1 MAKFRLAT
9 LLKIRE
15 RERDHAAKNVQ
26 DARMAIEKL
35 STQKQELLAEN
46 ESMNAIRKSASVG
59 AMNLQSILD
68 TQRFQMVLGAQV
80 QQIENHLGT
89 LNQEL
94 QRREAQLLKCQQAV
108 KSLEKLRDQ
117 RAEAA
122 ETLILQKQQERTDEW
137 ASVRFAMDI
146 QSQSDDS

>member
-15 RERDHAAKNVQ
+15 RERDQAAKSVQ

-35 STQKQELLAEN
+35 SYQKQELLAEN

-59 AMNLQSILD
+59 AVNLQSILD

-80 QQIENHLGT
+80 QQIDNHLGT

-94 QRREAQLLKCQQAV
+94 QRRESQLLKCQQAV

-117 RAEAA
+117 REESA
-122 ETLILQKQQERTDEW
+122 ETLALQRQQERTDEW

>member
-89 LNQEL
+89 LSQEL

-117 RAEAA
+117 RAEVA

>member
-15 RERDHAAKNVQ
+15 RERDQAAKSVQ

-35 STQKQELLAEN
+35 SHQKQELLSEN
-46 ESMNAIRKSASVG
+46 ESMNAIRKSASMG
-59 AMNLQSILD
+59 AVNLQSILD

-80 QQIENHLGT
+80 QQIDNHLGT

-94 QRREAQLLKCQQAV
+94 QRRESQLLKCQQAV

-117 RAEAA
+117 REEAA
-122 ETLILQKQQERTDEW
+122 ETLALQKQQERTDEW

-146 QSQSDDS
+146 QSHSDDS

>member
-9 LLKIRE
+9 LLKLRE
-15 RERDHAAKNVQ
+15 RERDQAAKAVQ
-26 DARMAIEKL
+26 DARMAIDKL
-35 STQKQELLAEN
+35 TTQKQELLAEN
-46 ESMNAIRKSASVG
+46 ETMNSIRKSASQG

-80 QQIENHLGT
+80 QQIDNHLGT
-89 LNQEL
+89 LHQEL
-94 QRREAQLLKCQQAV
+94 QRREALLLKCQQGV

-117 RAEAA
+117 REESEEVLA
-122 ETLILQKQQERTDEW
+122 LQKQQERTDEW

>member
-15 RERDHAAKNVQ
+15 RERDQAAKSVQ
-26 DARMAIEKL
+26 EARMAIETL
-35 STQKQELLAEN
+35 SNQKQELLAQN
-46 ESMNAIRKSASVG
+46 ESMNAIRKSASLG
-59 AMNLQSILD
+59 AINLQSILD

-80 QQIENHLGT
+80 QQIDNHLGT

-117 RAEAA
+117 RTESAELLA
-122 ETLILQKQQERTDEW
+122 LQKQQERTDEW

-146 QSQSDDS
+146 QSQTGDS